1 MIPNHELYIVF
12 FFLAFF
18 GVNMVDDSFN
28 SYTDAKAPLTEPSQQ
43 LAIASAMRHCIQ
55 GYISSI
61 FILAIDFTLSNY
73 VALSKIHPK

>member
-1 MIPNHELYIVF
+1 
-12 FFLAFF
+12 
-18 GVNMVDDSFN
+18 MVDDSFN
-28 SYTDAKAPLTEPSQQ
+28 SYTEANAPLSEPSQHV
-43 LAIASAMRHCIQ
+43 AIASAMRHCIQ